1 MYTPAAKYLCSV
13 YKEVWPAMIAK
24 SEHDAEVPR
33 HCCYVYLVFIVVAHP
48 GYYTSYNTHV
58 YTHVHVRVRFSMFS
72 SLVLLRT
79 FITTYN
85 PPGIS

>member
-1 MYTPAAKYLCSV
+1 MYLHGLKLILYMYTPAAKYLCSV

-48 GYYTSYNTHV
+48 GY
-58 YTHVHVRVRFSMFS
+58 
-72 SLVLLRT
+72 
-79 FITTYN
+79 
-85 PPGIS
+85 

>member
-33 HCCYVYLVFIVVAHP
+33 HCCFVYLVFIVVAHP
-48 GYYTSYNTHV
+48 GY
-58 YTHVHVRVRFSMFS
+58 
-72 SLVLLRT
+72 
-79 FITTYN
+79 
-85 PPGIS
+85 